1 MLLIKIA
8 PVEKQIS
15 YKAEVNI
22 TVFFFQLLFKSSWL
36 ISYPIY
42 IYLLALPEPD
52 KTTIFCW
59 SVKDFYVIG
68 DRQF

>member
-22 TVFFFQLLFKSSWL
+22 MVLVFF
-36 ISYPIY
+36 II
-42 IYLLALPEPD
+42 
-52 KTTIFCW
+52 
-59 SVKDFYVIG
+59 
-68 DRQF
+68 